1 MNNGNL
7 INSLGALAL
16 GSRLKR
22 LGEQI
27 MTNGKLIYAANN
39 IDFDPKW
46 FPVFY
51 ALNTESPLGITEI
64 ASRIGF
70 AHPSVI
76 AIVKEL
82 EKKGLISS
90 AKHRSDERKRMI
102 ALTAKGRA
110 LAVRMDDIW
119 KDIREGIEQTIKSHK
134 NNLLFALEETE
145 NSFNDISFFDRVQS
159 VTKKRAIEKVRIV
172 NYKPSLKKYF
182 RDLNYEWIK
191 KYFKVEKA
199 DREYLENPTE
209 RIINKGGIIL
219 FAEYE
224 GEIIGTV
231 ALINTG
237 SKTFELSKMAVSPKA
252 QGKQAGKKLM
262 QAAIAAAKKAG
273 AKKIFLL
280 SNTLLTPAITLYKRS
295 GFVPI
300 NLTEKDSLY
309 YERSNIKMEMNL

>member
-1 MNNGNL
+1 MNPDNL
-7 INSLGALAL
+7 INSLGALAA

-27 MTNGKLIYAANN
+27 MSDGKLIYAAHK

-51 ALNTESPLGITEI
+51 ALKEDSPLGITEI
-64 ASRIGF
+64 ASRIQF

-90 AKHRSDERKRMI
+90 GKHKTDDRKRMI
-102 ALTAKGRA
+102 SLTAKGRQLA
-110 LAVRMDDIW
+110 LKMDDVW
-119 KDIREGIEQTIKSHK
+119 KDIREAIEQMLKSHK
-134 NNLLFALEETE
+134 NNLLFALEEAE
-145 NSFNDISFFDRVQS
+145 NSFNDMSFFTRVLNVS
-159 VTKKRAIEKVRIV
+159 KKRAIEKVEII

-209 RIINKGGIIL
+209 KIIKKGGIIL
-219 FAEYE
+219 FAKHED
-224 GEIIGTV
+224 EIIGTV
-231 ALINTG
+231 ALINAG
-237 SKTFELSKMAVSPKA
+237 NKTFELSKMAVSPKA

-262 QAAIAAAKKAG
+262 QGAITAAKKAG

-280 SNTLLTPAITLYKRS
+280 SNTILTPAITLYRS
-295 GFVPI
+295 TGFVPI

-309 YERSNIKMEMNL
+309 YERSNIKMELNL